1 MLTEQDVLQRVVGIS
16 EVRLRTWVARGWI
29 CPAQSDAGDVYT
41 ELDIA
46 RCDLIRQFRD
56 ELEID
61 SETVPVVL
69 KLLDQLYGLR
79 RELRTLMRALEQQPD
94 DVRSQVLA
102 TLRLLKGEDESS
114 NQI

>member
-1 MLTEQDVLQRVVGIS
+1 MLTEQDVLQRVVGVT

-29 CPAQSDAGDVYT
+29 CPARSETGHVYT

-61 SETVPVVL
+61 GETVPVVL
-69 KLLDQLYGLR
+69 KLLDQVYGLR
-79 RELRTLMRALEQQPD
+79 RELRTLTRAVEQQPD
-94 DVRSQVLA
+94 NVRIQILE
-102 TLRLLKGEDESS
+102 TLRSLKDGSGIPD
-114 NQI
+114 